1 LIPREESELLVYTSF
16 FFVVKYAM
24 EKLLRDFSYNSFD
37 RVNINKLDRGE
48 KVNIQPDITL
58 SKASVSLEKE
68 LKRNIE
74 DKTLSSYKIKK
85 KIEEIIK
92 V

>member
-1 LIPREESELLVYTSF
+1 
-16 FFVVKYAM
+16 M

-37 RVNINKLDRGE
+37 RVNTNKLDRGE

-74 DKTLSSYKIKK
+74 DKTSSSYKIKK
-85 KIEEIIK
+85 KIE
-92 V
+92 